1 MNEIFGR
8 AAFAPPGS
16 RWAPSHLHS
25 AALARNWWVMA
36 LRGAGAIL
44 FGLVAFGMPG
54 LVLLTLVFV
63 FAAYL
68 VFDGVLATVAGLR
81 AASRHERS
89 RMLLLEGVLNIVTGL
104 VVGLFPFG
112 AVLALVL
119 LTAAWAIVTGGVMLA
134 GGLRVH
140 HTHGRLWLLAGGG
153 LSVIW
158 GLLLLVAPMLGA
170 VVLAWWLGIYAVLFG
185 IMLLVLAFRLRP
197 HHVRVVV

>member
-1 MNEIFGR
+1 MGDGPAGV
-8 AAFAPPGS
+8 AAI
-16 RWAPSHLHS
+16 
-25 AALARNWWVMA
+25 V
-36 LRGAGAIL
+36 

-68 VFDGVLATVAGLR
+68 VFDGVLATIAGIR
-81 AASRHERS
+81 AATHHGRS

-119 LTAAWAIVTGGVMLA
+119 LTAVWAIVTGAVMFA
-134 GGLRVH
+134 AGLRLH

-153 LSVIW
+153 LSVLW
-158 GLLLLVAPMLGA
+158 GAMLLVAPLLGA
-170 VVLAWWLGIYAVLFG
+170 VVLAWWLGFYAVLFG
-185 IMLLVLAFRLRP
+185 ITLLVLAFRLRP
-197 HHVRVVV
+197 HHVAGG

>member
-1 MNEIFGR
+1 MNEIPTR
-8 AAFAPPGS
+8 ASLLPHGS
-16 RWAPSHLHS
+16 PWEPSHAHS
-25 AALARNWWVMA
+25 ATLARNWWVMA
-36 LRGAGAIL
+36 LRGIGAIL

-68 VFDGVLATVAGLR
+68 VFDGVLAIVAGIR
-81 AASRHERS
+81 AASHHERF

-134 GGLRVH
+134 GGLRLH

-158 GLLLLVAPMLGA
+158 GALLLVAPLLGA
-170 VVLAWWLGIYAVLFG
+170 VVLAWWLGFYAVLFG
-185 IMLLVLAFRLRP
+185 ITLLVLAFRLRP
-197 HHVRVVV
+197 HRTA